1 LIEDRTPSPE
11 PLVDIVV
18 RQLQGR
24 EPIDEREARSRTEC
38 LVQLG
43 RLAAPFDRD
52 ADPTHVTGSGLVV
65 GGRGV
70 LLLLHRRLHIWVQ
83 PGGHLEGAESPWD
96 AARRETMEE
105 TGLAV
110 RLVGADPIPRLLH
123 VDVQTAGPHVH
134 LDLRYLLA
142 VDGDDEPRPPPGESQ
157 DVRWMSWSEAV
168 ATADVGLSGLLRVLS
183 PAP

>member
-1 LIEDRTPSPE
+1 LSDDPDPLSE
-11 PLVDIVV
+11 PLIDSVV
-18 RQLQGR
+18 RQLQGL
-24 EPIDEREARSRTEC
+24 EPIDEREAWSRAEC
-38 LVQLG
+38 LTQLG
-43 RLAAPFDRD
+43 ALAAPFDRH
-52 ADPTHVTGSGLVV
+52 ADPTHVTGSGIVIAS
-65 GGRGV
+65 RGV

-123 VDVQTAGPHVH
+123 VDVHTAGPHVH